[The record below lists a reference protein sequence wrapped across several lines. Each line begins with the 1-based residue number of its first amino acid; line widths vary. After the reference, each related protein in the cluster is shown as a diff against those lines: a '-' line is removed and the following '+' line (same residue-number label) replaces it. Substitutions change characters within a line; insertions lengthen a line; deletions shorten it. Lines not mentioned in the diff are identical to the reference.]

1 LKQNC
6 VKESTSPNPAEAAT
20 VHVKPIAYFAL
31 ETPEVPSEDSLLKT
45 SRIEEMVRRT
55 RELIINGV
63 NFCALRKKEKTE
75 LKAN

>member
-1 LKQNC
+1 
-6 VKESTSPNPAEAAT
+6 
-20 VHVKPIAYFAL
+20 
-31 ETPEVPSEDSLLKT
+31 VPSEDSLLKT